1 MEVIRIYAQLLIL
14 GGGAYLTLVPL
25 LPLTVQS
32 VNPSYFEFLKNEAT
46 FCRRI
51 YFDRNK
57 PLALLLQEES
67 APLLRILHFSRE
79 AEATIILIFFELFKL
94 SG

>member
-25 LPLTVQS
+25 LPLTV
-32 VNPSYFEFLKNEAT
+32 VNPSYFFEFLKNEAT

-79 AEATIILIFFELFKL
+79 AEATIRLIFFELFKL

>member
-25 LPLTVQS
+25 LPLTV

-79 AEATIILIFFELFKL
+79 AEATIRLIFFELFKL